1 MDKIQ
6 ILMIVLVA
14 LTANEGRSIFK
25 TKRNLDTNVIHDAQL
40 FGSPQLKSS
49 QAFLYQYL
57 KPELNSL
64 QEKVLLEMDQQ
75 ELLNGGNDE
84 IMLEESRRAILFA
97 EYLFENEIDLR
108 SLMIDNFSLELMLQ
122 NI

>member
-1 MDKIQ
+1 MEKIQ
-6 ILMIVLVA
+6 ILMIVLVS
-14 LTANEGRSIFK
+14 LTANEGRSIFR

-40 FGSPQLKSS
+40 FDSPQLKSS

>member
-1 MDKIQ
+1 MEKIQ
-6 ILMIVLVA
+6 ILMIVLVS
-14 LTANEGRSIFK
+14 LTANEGRSIFR

-40 FGSPQLKSS
+40 FDSPQLKSS

-57 KPELNSL
+57 RPELNSL

>member
-6 ILMIVLVA
+6 ILMIVLVT
-14 LTANEGRSIFK
+14 LTANESHSIFK
-25 TKRNLDTNVIHDAQL
+25 IKRNFDTNVIYDEKL

-57 KPELNSL
+57 KLELNSL
-64 QEKVLLEMDQQ
+64 HEKVLLEMDRQ
-75 ELLNGGNDE
+75 ELLNGDSNE
-84 IMLEESRRAILFA
+84 IMLEESRRATLFD
-97 EYLFENEIDLR
+97 EYLVENEIDMR
-108 SLMIDNFSLELMLQ
+108 SLLIDNFSLELMLQ

>member
-1 MDKIQ
+1 MEKIQ
-6 ILMIVLVA
+6 ILMIVLVS
-14 LTANEGRSIFK
+14 LTANEGRSIFR

-40 FGSPQLKSS
+40 FDSPQLKSS

-57 KPELNSL
+57 RPELNSL

-84 IMLEESRRAILFA
+84 IMVEESRRAILFA

>member
-1 MDKIQ
+1 
-6 ILMIVLVA
+6 MIVLVS
-14 LTANEGRSIFK
+14 LTANEGRSIFR

-40 FGSPQLKSS
+40 FDSPQLKSS